1 MSIIQRTEHSAEDF
15 EELVI
20 AGLSGDLGT
29 VDFELLFPVYFPQ
42 FEKWVTVEESL
53 PQEVESFDGVAN
65 DRSQGSRLGTNHTM
79 ISKAAR
85 EIA

>member
-1 MSIIQRTEHSAEDF
+1 MSIIQRTEHVAEDF
-15 EELVI
+15 EEFI
-20 AGLSGDLGT
+20 IGGLIGDLGF
-29 VDFELLFPVYFPQ
+29 VDFELLFPVHFPQ

-65 DRSQGSRLGTNHTM
+65 DHDQGSRLGTSNTM